1 MDTIII
7 LVVTMIGA
15 SLMMALLFAST
26 VLSYKWWNLPLVQRH
41 LRSKNSQQ
49 KRERSNKELIPQ
61 HKVIEAK
68 PQSQNLVQLKHINWS
83 ELINKNVKTCEMVD
97 VGQITIIDK
106 HSMTV
111 IHESKQKYNIPTYYI
126 RESDQQNVV
135 IDISIRYLHH
145 YKSEEKSQH

>member
-1 MDTIII
+1 M
-7 LVVTMIGA
+7 MIGA

-49 KRERSNKELIPQ
+49 KRERSNNELIPQ
-61 HKVIEAK
+61 HKEIEAK

-97 VGQITIIDK
+97 VGPITIIDK

-135 IDISIRYLHH
+135 IDISFRYLHH
-145 YKSEEKSQH
+145 YKSAEKSQR

>member
-1 MDTIII
+1 
-7 LVVTMIGA
+7 MIGV

-49 KRERSNKELIPQ
+49 KWERSNNELVPQ

-111 IHESKQKYNIPTYYI
+111 IHESKQKYSYI
-126 RESDQQNVV
+126 
-135 IDISIRYLHH
+135 LH
-145 YKSEEKSQH
+145 

>member
-1 MDTIII
+1 MAITIIF
-7 LVVTMIGA
+7 VVTMIGA

-41 LRSKNSQQ
+41 LRRKNNQQ
-49 KRERSNKELIPQ
+49 KRERSNNELIPQ

-68 PQSQNLVQLKHINWS
+68 PQSKNLVQLKHVNWS

-111 IHESKQKYNIPTYYI
+111 MHESKQKYNIPTYYI

>member
-1 MDTIII
+1 MDTIIF
-7 LVVTMIGA
+7 VVTMIGA

-49 KRERSNKELIPQ
+49 KRERSNNELVPQ
-61 HKVIEAK
+61 HKVIEVK

>member
-1 MDTIII
+1 MDTIIF
-7 LVVTMIGA
+7 VVTMIGA

-26 VLSYKWWNLPLVQRH
+26 VLSYKWWNLPLVQKH

-49 KRERSNKELIPQ
+49 KRDRSNNELIPQ

-83 ELINKNVKTCEMVD
+83 ELMNKIVKTCEMVD

-126 RESDQQNVV
+126 RECDKQNVV
-135 IDISIRYLHH
+135 VDISIRYLHH
-145 YKSEEKSQH
+145 YRFEEKSQY

>member
-1 MDTIII
+1 
-7 LVVTMIGA
+7 
-15 SLMMALLFAST
+15 
-26 VLSYKWWNLPLVQRH
+26 
-41 LRSKNSQQ
+41 
-49 KRERSNKELIPQ
+49 
-61 HKVIEAK
+61 
-68 PQSQNLVQLKHINWS
+68 VQLKHINWS

-111 IHESKQKYNIPTYYI
+111 IHDSKQKYNIPTYYI

>member
-1 MDTIII
+1 
-7 LVVTMIGA
+7 
-15 SLMMALLFAST
+15 MMALLFAST

-61 HKVIEAK
+61 QKVIEAK

-106 HSMTV
+106 HSMTI

-126 RESDQQNVV
+126 RESDQQKVV